1 MVTSGYS
8 MKRVN
13 IKLSDDAHTK
23 AKIIAVLK
31 DQTLNDYLEQAI
43 NQAIEKDKGILQK
56 IKR

>member
-1 MVTSGYS
+1 